1 MNEKNSNVNNQEFSI
16 TFGDVM
22 NTLFCKKILMLIIV
36 AIVTL
41 VGTLS
46 LQFAYDKAHQ
56 IYTTRFNLNAI
67 DLEEGVYIDGSKFD
81 YREMISLTNLNKAKA
96 TDEKF
101 ESIDTEGIVQS
112 GAISISFNVV
122 YDQEVLNAEK
132 KAVVKDQYYEIK
144 INRSAIGNEKLA
156 REFVD
161 TLVNIPIKENAS
173 KNQAADYTSN
183 LVSYDASNR
192 YDAQIEHLL
201 AQLDM
206 INEGYETLIE
216 NYGNVVS
223 NGNNLTGYSKKAQTY
238 FNEYAFA
245 NLQGELN
252 QYGYIKDYEQ
262 NGRIYYIAIINDI
275 DQYKVGKL
283 KLDQLIAQRDEVLNK
298 YAQMGGT
305 IENTGL
311 DAIYVQ
317 IADLSTEL
325 EDYKQNIRINL
336 RRLASKYERSALETE
351 FAEAL
356 TILDMT
362 DATKIYADIE
372 KGNETE
378 FKANLALFREKLGE
392 FTEEYKTVSNDV
404 VSTYSSVYYKD
415 SSVIV
420 VSGGLG
426 TVKDLCISLAAGF
439 FIACIVNLI
448 LGRERLSFEYRMRRA
463 IDRKKQYGLMLNE
476 GQETK

>member
-1 MNEKNSNVNNQEFSI
+1 MNEQQRENINQDFCI
-16 TFGDVM
+16 TVSDIF
-22 NTLFCKKILMLIIV
+22 NAIFCKKLLMLIIV
-36 AIVTL
+36 AVITL

-46 LQFAYDKAHQ
+46 LKFAFDKSRQ
-56 IYTTRFNLNAI
+56 VYTTRFNLNAI
-67 DLEEGVYIDGSKFD
+67 DLEEGTYVDGSKFD
-81 YREMISLTNLNKAKA
+81 YREIISLDNLNKAKA

-101 ESIDTEGIVQS
+101 EGIDAEKIVQS

-122 YDQEVLNAEK
+122 YDQDVLNAEK

-161 TLVNIPIKENAS
+161 TLVYIPIKENAA
-173 KNQAADYTSN
+173 KNAAADYNSN

-192 YDAQIEHLL
+192 YDAQIEYLL

-223 NGNNLTGYSKKAQTY
+223 NGNNLTGYSKKAQSY
-238 FNEYAFA
+238 FNEYAFV

-275 DQYKVGKL
+275 DQYKLGKL

-336 RRLASKYERSALETE
+336 RRLASKYERSELETE

-356 TILDMT
+356 TILYMT
-362 DATKIYADIE
+362 DATKIYADIA

-378 FKANLALFREKLGE
+378 FKENLALFREKLGE
-392 FTEEYKTVSNDV
+392 FTEEYKTVSKDV

-426 TVKDLCISLAAGF
+426 TLKDFFISLAAGF

-476 GQETK
+476 GQENK

>member
-1 MNEKNSNVNNQEFSI
+1 MIEQQDYIKTQEYGI
-16 TFGDVM
+16 TFGDIL
-22 NTLFCKKILMLIIV
+22 NAIFCKKIIFIAII

-41 VGTLS
+41 VGTLC
-46 LQFAYDKAHQ
+46 LRFAYDKSRQ
-56 IYTTRFNLNAI
+56 VYTTRFNLNAI
-67 DLEEGVYIDGSKFD
+67 DLEEGTYVDGSKFD
-81 YREMISLTNLNKAKA
+81 YREIISLSNLNKAKA
-96 TDEKF
+96 SDEKF
-101 ESIDTEGIVQS
+101 EDIDAEKIVQS

-122 YDQEVLNAEK
+122 YDQDVLNAEK

-156 REFVD
+156 REYVD
-161 TLVNIPIKENAS
+161 ALVNIPIKENAA

-362 DATKIYADIE
+362 DATKIYTDIE

-426 TVKDLCISLAAGF
+426 TIKDLLISLAAGF

-476 GQETK
+476 GEETK

>member
-1 MNEKNSNVNNQEFSI
+1 MNEQNNLDKQEFNL
-16 TFGDVM
+16 TFRDV
-22 NTLFCKKILMLIIV
+22 LSAIFSKKIIFIAVLAVITLI
-36 AIVTL
+36 
-41 VGTLS
+41 GS
-46 LQFAYDKAHQ
+46 LCLNYAYDKEQQ
-56 IYTTRFNLNAI
+56 IYTTRFNLNAY
-67 DLEEGVYIDGSKFD
+67 DLEDGIYIDGSKFD
-81 YREMISLTNLNKAKA
+81 YREIISLANLNKAKA
-96 TDEKF
+96 SDEKF
-101 ESIDTEGIVQS
+101 EGIDTEKIVQS
-112 GAISISFNVV
+112 GSISITLNTI
-122 YDQEVLNAEK
+122 YDQDVMNTEK
-132 KAVVKDQYYEIK
+132 KTVVREQYYEIK
-144 INRSAIGNEKLA
+144 INRSVIGNEKLA

-161 TLVNIPIKENAS
+161 TLVNIPIKENAQ
-173 KNQAADYTSN
+173 KNEEADYNSN

-206 INEGYETLIE
+206 INTGYETLIE

-223 NGNNLTGYSKKAQTY
+223 NGTNLTGYSKKAQTY

-283 KLDQLIAQRDEVLNK
+283 KLDQLVAQRDEVLNK

-311 DAIYVQ
+311 DTIYVQ
-317 IADLSTEL
+317 IADLSTAL

-336 RRLASKYERSALETE
+336 RRLASKYEKTALETE

-356 TILDMT
+356 TILDMP

-372 KGNETE
+372 KGNEAE

-392 FTEEYKTVSNDV
+392 FTEEYKNVSKDV
-404 VSTYSSVYYKD
+404 VSTYSTVYYKD

-426 TVKDLCISLAAGF
+426 PVKDFIISLVLGF
-439 FIACIVNLI
+439 VIACVVGLI
-448 LGRERLSFEYRMRRA
+448 LGREKLSFEYRMRRA
-463 IDRKKQYGLMLNE
+463 IERKKQYGLMLNE
-476 GQETK
+476 GQEVK